1 MLALHKTKD
10 AGQHIMT
17 VQSPPTHVTECMGV
31 KVPPSPFLNETRI
44 ARINEARYEGQE
56 IAGALSVVGPSDRV
70 IEMGAGL
77 GIVGAVTQL
86 NARPE
91 AMVSFEANPNMI
103 PHIEALYAL
112 NKIKTKIKLHNKVL
126 LTDPEP
132 PKTVDFFCATASSA
146 HPSPTQTN
154 VRQKPSRSR
163 QRAMNSCAKASNQ
176 QSF

>member
-1 MLALHKTKD
+1 
-10 AGQHIMT
+10 
-17 VQSPPTHVTECMGV
+17 MGV

-77 GIVGAVTQL
+77 RIVGAVTQL

-132 PKTVDFFCATASSA
+132 PETVDFFLRNSFLGSSLTDTDKRETEAVTIPTA
-146 HPSPTQTN
+146 
-154 VRQKPSRSR
+154 R
-163 QRAMNSCAKASNQ
+163 
-176 QSF
+176 